1 LAHLRHHDAIEVTFV
16 LSLLAKAA
24 LAVFQLVAGFALLVL
39 PANAATRLIG
49 FMARNELAED
59 PTDPIAQI
67 VNSWFTS
74 VDPQASHFYV
84 VYLLG
89 HGAIHAIV
97 VLSLLLKWRIAYPFS
112 LTSLIAFV
120 AYQLWHYTQSP
131 DIMLLALSAIDVFV
145 IVIVILE
152 HRRTASRSS

>member
-1 LAHLRHHDAIEVTFV
+1 VAHFRHHDAIEVTFV

-24 LAVFQLVAGFALLVL
+24 LAVFQLAAGFALLVL
-39 PANAATRLIG
+39 PANAATGLIG

-59 PTDPIAQI
+59 PTDPIAQMI
-67 VNSWFTS
+67 NSWVTS
-74 VDPQASHFYV
+74 FDPQASHFYV

-89 HGAIHAIV
+89 HGAIHTIV

-112 LTSLIAFV
+112 LTSLFAFV
-120 AYQLWHYTQSP
+120 AYQLWHFTQSP
-131 DIMLLALSAIDVFV
+131 DIILLALSAVDVFV

-152 HRRTASRSS
+152 HRRTASQST